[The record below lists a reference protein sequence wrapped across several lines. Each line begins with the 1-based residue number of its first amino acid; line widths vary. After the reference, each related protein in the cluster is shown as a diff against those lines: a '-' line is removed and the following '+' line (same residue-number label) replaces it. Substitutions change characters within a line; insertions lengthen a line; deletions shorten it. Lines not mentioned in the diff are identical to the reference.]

1 MKRIFYSF
9 ATLLAVV
16 LLASCSSEKDGTA
29 CLKLIPEDAALVMR
43 FDLKAVGEATNYA
56 NDKATKDE
64 LKKLVSDIPGD
75 KDVKEKI
82 KAIIENPSESGI
94 STEHPVYFYLA
105 PNVSNMIGL
114 VGTTGDKD
122 KFVELL
128 QLIADE
134 SNLDDVEEYEG
145 ISCLELGVA
154 AFLVADDWF
163 YVGAGF
169 ENLQKGKVDLEERAK
184 DLKELASA
192 DKAPIMEKPDFK
204 AMTEKKGQFQ
214 VLLSGRGIDAFFNKA
229 KSFGA
234 NNDVKEVQDAMK
246 KILPGK
252 LSDISLLGNAN
263 FEKGVSTGTMEVLT
277 YSNEWKNAISEFD
290 GIMGNI
296 TPEVAKYLSA
306 DGIAVLA
313 NIDGGKLFALIEK
326 VAAKFGKDLNEDED
340 FVEVRNFVSTING
353 DMGLGISSIDNDSG
367 EGVAYI
373 STKDASILSLLTQN
387 AADNEDLKQNGEN
400 DYTVY
405 NYNYDYNYYTGDLE
419 KTDLQS
425 IINFGYRDGL
435 TYFVLNSQQKT
446 NPFDT
451 PAKPLSTANI
461 KGKGFYMYM
470 NYELFTK
477 LTNGDMNDEM
487 LKELSKD
494 FDFVEAYY
502 EGNGKFVGRS
512 EMKDKNKS
520 LLRVYMDMLNK
531 FLPKL

>member
-1 MKRIFYSF
+1 M
-9 ATLLAVV
+9 
-16 LLASCSSEKDGTA
+16 
-29 CLKLIPEDAALVMR
+29 
-43 FDLKAVGEATNYA
+43 
-56 NDKATKDE
+56 
-64 LKKLVSDIPGD
+64 
-75 KDVKEKI
+75 
-82 KAIIENPSESGI
+82 
-94 STEHPVYFYLA
+94 
-105 PNVSNMIGL
+105 
-114 VGTTGDKD
+114 
-122 KFVELL
+122 
-128 QLIADE
+128 
-134 SNLDDVEEYEG
+134 
-145 ISCLELGVA
+145 
-154 AFLVADDWF
+154 
-163 YVGAGF
+163 
-169 ENLQKGKVDLEERAK
+169 
-184 DLKELASA
+184 
-192 DKAPIMEKPDFK
+192 
-204 AMTEKKGQFQ
+204 
-214 VLLSGRGIDAFFNKA
+214 LLSGRGIDAFFNKA

-234 NNDVKEVQDAMK
+234 NNEVKEVQDAMK

-290 GIMGNI
+290 GILGNI

-373 STKDASILSLLTQN
+373 STKDASILGLLTQN

-435 TYFVLNSQQKT
+435 TYFVLSKNE
-446 NPFDT
+446 NAAPFAT
-451 PAKPLSTANI
+451 PAKPLSTAKI
-461 KGKGFYMYM
+461 KGKGLYMYM

-531 FLPKL
+531 FLPK

>member
-145 ISCLELGVA
+145 ISCLDLGVA

-169 ENLQKGKVDLEERAK
+169 ENLQKGRIQV
-184 DLKELASA
+184 
-192 DKAPIMEKPDFK
+192 
-204 AMTEKKGQFQ
+204 FQ
-214 VLLSGRGIDAFFNKA
+214 
-229 KSFGA
+229 
-234 NNDVKEVQDAMK
+234 
-246 KILPGK
+246 
-252 LSDISLLGNAN
+252 GN
-263 FEKGVSTGTMEVLT
+263 
-277 YSNEWKNAISEFD
+277 YI
-290 GIMGNI
+290 
-296 TPEVAKYLSA
+296 
-306 DGIAVLA
+306 
-313 NIDGGKLFALIEK
+313 
-326 VAAKFGKDLNEDED
+326 
-340 FVEVRNFVSTING
+340 
-353 DMGLGISSIDNDSG
+353 
-367 EGVAYI
+367 GVAGKCRQGSYH
-373 STKDASILSLLTQN
+373 
-387 AADNEDLKQNGEN
+387 GEARLQGY
-400 DYTVY
+400 DREEGTVP
-405 NYNYDYNYYTGDLE
+405 GAPLRSWHRCF
-419 KTDLQS
+419 LQQ
-425 IINFGYRDGL
+425 G
-435 TYFVLNSQQKT
+435 
-446 NPFDT
+446 
-451 PAKPLSTANI
+451 
-461 KGKGFYMYM
+461 
-470 NYELFTK
+470 
-477 LTNGDMNDEM
+477 
-487 LKELSKD
+487 
-494 FDFVEAYY
+494 
-502 EGNGKFVGRS
+502 
-512 EMKDKNKS
+512 
-520 LLRVYMDMLNK
+520 
-531 FLPKL
+531 